1 MEFNLKK
8 NNGFSRYQNIANI
21 PLLVLSFIFVIIFVI
36 GNFHLA
42 LAEDNLGLLNKLNWL
57 IWAVFCIDY
66 ALMFI
71 LSENKSQFFRSHLVD
86 LALVI
91 LPFLRVLRIIR
102 VGMLFFRK
110 IDAFKSKFII
120 SIPLYTISST
130 ILFSVL
136 GASAVFDAEYQNDSA
151 NIKTPGD
158 ALWWAIVTVFT
169 VGYGDKFPV
178 TTEGRW
184 YAVGLMAC
192 GIAVVGS
199 VTATFASWLISQVRE
214 VESDQEK
221 ILQKIEEIQ
230 KKLDKS

>member
-1 MEFNLKK
+1 MNKK
-8 NNGFSRYQNIANI
+8 NNLARYQGAANI
-21 PLLVLSFIFVIIFVI
+21 PLLFLSILFVVVFVI

-42 LAEDNLGLLNKLNWL
+42 VAQENLKFLNLLNWI
-57 IWAVFCIDY
+57 IWVVFCIDY
-66 ALMFI
+66 VAMFAL
-71 LSENKSQFFRSHLVD
+71 SHNKSRFFRSHLVD

-110 IDAFKSKFII
+110 IDGFKSKFMI

-130 ILFSVL
+130 ILFTLL

-151 NIKTPGD
+151 NIKTPAD

-230 KKLDKS
+230 KQLEKN